1 MKTILGLVVCLF
13 LGPLLFKA
21 KALTEAERQQAIEQN
36 TADLKAAADN
46 GDLEAATV
54 ALEALKN
61 LKNAA
66 ESARKAADIDE
77 PKKAQNID
85 DVFQTLRDW
94 GLSLRLAPDAD
105 EGKGAHFGF
114 NDDRHA
120 GTDIVWDA
128 QFYLKW
134 NLLKRWLQ
142 QHHQPVLYLG
152 DLRVDSLAVSA
163 QGKIT
168 SADNTATDAWRF
180 RFESDSYLR
189 LDRSPDGL
197 LRGLLINLAAKDE
210 SNRDFQMNRISAEI
224 WVTPIASGVYIGRF
238 SGRPEDWIQFRWRP
252 YIGIDAGRTD
262 SGPGAMDDSNVWLMA
277 RGKVELA
284 LNFLRNALHVKDVVL
299 SAEDRLVYLSEVS
312 TSHNYLKANLSLLLT
327 KSIGFS
333 LDYSIGKDSPAFQS
347 ERILTGGL
355 SVKF

>member
-1 MKTILGLVVCLF
+1 MKTLSALVVFLL
-13 LGPLLFKA
+13 LGPLLFEA
-21 KALTEAERQQAIEQN
+21 RALTEAERQQAIEEN
-36 TADLKAAADN
+36 TADLKAAVDN

-61 LKNAA
+61 LKQAA
-66 ESARKAADIDE
+66 ESAQKSNDIDD
-77 PKKAQNID
+77 PKKPQNID
-85 DVFQTLRDW
+85 DVFKTLRDW
-94 GLSLRLAPDAD
+94 GLSLTLAPDAD
-105 EGKGAHFGF
+105 GGKGAHFGF
-114 NDDRHA
+114 NHDRHA

-142 QHHQPVLYLG
+142 QRHEPVLYLG

-168 SADNTATDAWRF
+168 STDNTATDAWRF
-180 RFESDSYLR
+180 RLESETYLR
-189 LDRSPDGL
+189 LDRSPDGV

-210 SNRDFQMNRISAEI
+210 SNRDFQMNRFSGEI
-224 WVTPIASGVYIGRF
+224 WITPIASRLYIGRF

-252 YIGIDAGRTD
+252 YVGIDAGRTD
-262 SGPGAMDDSNVWLMA
+262 SESHGMDDSNVWLMA

-299 SAEDRLVYLSEVS
+299 SAEDRIVYLSETS